1 MADPIIL
8 PQLPGV
14 LYYLRI
20 EATQIR
26 KGGERRILNLLK
38 YPQPGDTTDDI
49 VSDITTAWNLWWE
62 QSEWFMQSSTGRPK
76 WNSAAR
82 TGQIW
87 TLFGEVVLYPT
98 GRPHVFCLRC
108 GCALQHP
115 SIGLIGTKHLS
126 NHVDTRMCKSIPI
139 PIYT

>member
-8 PQLPGV
+8 LQLPGV
-14 LYYLRI
+14 LHHLRI

-62 QSEWFMQSSTGRPK
+62 QSEWFMQSSTRRPK

-82 TGQIW
+82 TSQI
-87 TLFGEVVLYPT
+87 
-98 GRPHVFCLRC
+98 
-108 GCALQHP
+108 
-115 SIGLIGTKHLS
+115 
-126 NHVDTRMCKSIPI
+126 
-139 PIYT
+139 